1 MQQELESRKQR
12 KIPTGEISESSSL

>member
-12 KIPTGEISESSSL
+12 KIPAGEISERPCL